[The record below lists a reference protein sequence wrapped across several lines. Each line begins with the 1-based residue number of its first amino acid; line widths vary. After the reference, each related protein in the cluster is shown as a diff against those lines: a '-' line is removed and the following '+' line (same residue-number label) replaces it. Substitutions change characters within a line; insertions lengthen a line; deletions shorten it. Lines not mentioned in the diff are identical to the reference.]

1 MEKQQYVN
9 TFNINSNLSAK
20 AVINLQPLG
29 IHTTVLTTIGHIE
42 ELMTEFDNQPD
53 KIWCNGLGKQYMYKT
68 LLRELKKQDLYFTK
82 HPNKVKLSNS
92 KWIEFCDDC
101 LILFVLD
108 AFLNGQIVKLMH
120 PDQYKAMVKNTA
132 FEGATGDMPDL
143 IEGIPTLN

>member
-20 AVINLQPLG
+20 AAINLQPLG
-29 IHTTVLTTIGHIE
+29 IHTTVLTTIGEIE

-53 KIWCNGLGKQYMYKT
+53 KIWCNGLGKGYMYKM
-68 LLRELKKQDLYFTK
+68 LLRKLKKQDLYFTK
-82 HPNKVKLSNS
+82 HPNKVKVSNS

-101 LILFVLD
+101 FILFVLD

-120 PDQYKAMVKNTA
+120 PDQYKTMIKNTA